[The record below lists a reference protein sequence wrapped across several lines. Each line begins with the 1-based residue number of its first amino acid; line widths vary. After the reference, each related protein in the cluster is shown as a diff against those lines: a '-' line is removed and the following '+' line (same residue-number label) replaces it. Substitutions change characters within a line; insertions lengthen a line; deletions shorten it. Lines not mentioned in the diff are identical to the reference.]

1 MQSIGHDGGVRK
13 QTQLMDHLCGVKS
26 GMENDIPKSKRV
38 ANFIRPRPAGLSRR
52 KIHSTVKRE
61 LEMKGILNKNR
72 SFSVTHVEGA
82 KGLLAIDVF
91 EKSRGNGPYF
101 RTFHFPGGSDT

>member
-1 MQSIGHDGGVRK
+1 MKDC
-13 QTQLMDHLCGVKS
+13 LCGVKC
-26 GMENDIPKSKRV
+26 GMAFIAPKTKRI

-52 KIHSTVKRE
+52 EIHSAVKRE